1 MIFQHMAPQPFSC
14 LTGVLTQGASVVGLV
29 FQVLRL
35 YVFDNIVLV
44 PIGGPAVCTAPDMV
58 AVTSTVQI
66 EEFERNI

>member
-1 MIFQHMAPQPFSC
+1 MAPQPFSC

-58 AVTSTVQI
+58 AVTSTVQK
-66 EEFERNI
+66 EEVERNI